1 MGWGNLLNQKG
12 FTLIEIMAVL
22 VIMSV
27 LASVAVKKLNTISN
41 TADARAIDVAVSEL
55 NSREMLLWTNQ
66 KFAPE
71 GFGADGDNLIWGALD
86 TALGDEYSW
95 ESPPNQATGGTLIFG
110 TVTQPLSRTPASS
123 GAAGR
128 WQEI

>member
-1 MGWGNLLNQKG
+1 MGQGRLLNQKG

-41 TADARAIDVAVSEL
+41 TADERAIDVAVSEL

-71 GFGADGDNLIWGALD
+71 GFGADGDNRIWTALD
-86 TALGDEYSW
+86 KILGPGYTW
-95 ESPPNQATGGTLIFG
+95 QTPPNQATGGTLIFG
-110 TVTQPLSRTPASS
+110 SVTQPLSRTPSTS

>member
-71 GFGADGDNLIWGALD
+71 GFGADGDNQIWGALD
-86 TALGDEYSW
+86 KSLGDEYRW
-95 ESPPNQATGGTLIFG
+95 ENPPQQATGGTLIFG

>member
-1 MGWGNLLNQKG
+1 MTQPNSLNQKG

-41 TADARAIDVAVSEL
+41 TADERAIDVAVSEL

-71 GFGADGDNLIWGALD
+71 GFGADGDNRIWAAMD
-86 TALGDEYSW
+86 TDLGPGYTW
-95 ESPPNQATGGTLIFG
+95 QNPPNQATGGTLIFG
-110 TVTQPLSRTPASS
+110 SITQQVSRTPASS

-128 WQEI
+128 WQET